1 MNSRERVLR
10 AFRVKEGMPD
20 RIPVQFDLCRSLQD
34 HFADELGLESKYTNN
49 LFEDVTYRI
58 SGNEIRL
65 ALGSEVVVVGASESA
80 SFTPERFDD
89 GTWLNEYKMRM
100 RQGDIYVE
108 VTEYPLASARTRAD
122 IDAYEWPDAGDP
134 SRYTDAEELIAKY
147 GNDYFIIGDIEVT
160 ILSLAQQLVG
170 MEKLLMDM
178 ALEEE
183 YVPYLFEKCEAF
195 QTKVGLELVKRG
207 VDAVWVGD
215 DFGSQQSLLF
225 SPDMFRRLLKEHY
238 TRQVRTLKAAK
249 KTLIEDAR
257 HRPDQRVHES
267 ELVMIL
273 HSDGAV
279 KMLLDDIKDI
289 GFDVFNPVQ
298 PGVPGHSPR
307 EIEDEYGD
315 KFAFWG
321 GIDQQYLMPNG
332 SDEELEADIKGKC
345 ETLGEGGGYMIAP
358 AHIIQ
363 SDVSPERVKFFIE
376 MCRKHGEY

>member
-1 MNSRERVLR
+1 LNSRERVLR
-10 AFRVKEGMPD
+10 ALKVKEGMPD
-20 RIPVQFDLCRSLQD
+20 RIPVQFDLCRQLLD
-34 HFADELGLESKYTNN
+34 HFAAKLGTEARYTHN

-65 ALGSEVVVVGASESA
+65 ALGSEAVVVGASESA

-89 GTWLNEYKMRM
+89 GSWLNEYKMRM

-108 VTEYPLASARTRAD
+108 ITEFPLAGAHSKAD
-122 IDAYEWPDAGDP
+122 VDAYEWPDPHEP
-134 SRYTDAEELIAKY
+134 SRYKDAEQLIARYKE
-147 GNDYFIIGDIEVT
+147 DYFIIGDIEVT

-178 ALEEE
+178 ALGEE
-183 YVPYLFEKCEAF
+183 YVPYLFEKCEEF
-195 QTKVGLELVKRG
+195 QTQVGLELVRRG
-207 VDAVWVGD
+207 VDAIWVGD

-225 SPDMFRRLLKEHY
+225 SPDMFRNLLKEHY
-238 TRQVRTLKAAK
+238 ARQVRVLKEAN
-249 KTLIEDAR
+249 
-257 HRPDQRVHES
+257 PG
-267 ELVMIL
+267 LVMIL

-307 EIEDEYGD
+307 EIKDEYGD

-321 GIDQQYLMPNG
+321 AIDQQYLLPNG
-332 SDEELEADIKGKC
+332 TDAELEADIREKC
-345 ETLGEGGGYMIAP
+345 AVLGEGGGYMIAP

-363 SDVSPERVKFFIE
+363 SDVSPERVEFFIE
-376 MCRKHGEY
+376 TCRKYGEY